1 MPIDKSNKL
10 EISLQ
15 YFEPYDFVFEQYYEP
30 YTVFQFGI
38 PELKFSNFKL

>member
-30 YTVFQFGI
+30 YNWTIMITQLHMGQ
-38 PELKFSNFKL
+38 S